1 MNLAY
6 FRKSNRDYEATKNEL
21 VRRAE
26 QEGWKNLGSTDFPD
40 DAGAMVLV
48 CRPDWI
54 KELLTTDRNLVGFLP
69 CGISILR
76 KGNEVFI
83 GTGQTGILKAMLHD
97 PNLAWLAAEA
107 DQKIKELIHGAA
119 DVGPPKPTGVRLY
132 SSTTCPYCTMEKSW
146 LDQNKV
152 EHEVVMVDQDQEAAQ
167 EMVKKTGQMGVP
179 VTEIRYEDDEPEY
192 ILGFDRDRLGQILGV
207 DKK

>member
-6 FRKSNRDYEATKNEL
+6 FRKSNRDFATTKDEL
-21 VRRAE
+21 IKRAE
-26 QEGWKNLGSTDFPD
+26 AEGWKNLGSTDFPD
-40 DAGAMVLV
+40 GAGTMVLV

-54 KELLTTDRNLVGFLP
+54 KELLETDRNLIGFLP

-76 KGNEVFI
+76 KGEDVFI
-83 GTGQTGILKAMLHD
+83 GTGQTGILKAMLQD

-107 DQKIKELIHGAA
+107 DQKIKDLIHGAA
-119 DVGPPKPTGVRLY
+119 DVGQLKPNGVKLY
-132 SSTTCPYCTMEKSW
+132 SSTTCPYCSMEKKW
-146 LDQNKV
+146 LDDNKV
-152 EHEVVMVDQDQEAAQ
+152 EYELAMVDLNQQAA
-167 EMVKKTGQMGVP
+167 EDMVKKTGQMGVP